1 MHIKAQHLRNKT
13 CHPIYGG
20 KPKPNDAVLRD
31 RKIAVELISF
41 KYPNIVVT
49 EGWLVNDLCTLISSC
64 LEAYRMTGNLEMK
77 LEKFNSDVVK
87 TKDL

>member
-1 MHIKAQHLRNKT
+1 M
-13 CHPIYGG
+13 
-20 KPKPNDAVLRD
+20 
-31 RKIAVELISF
+31 ELISF

-77 LEKFNSDVVK
+77 LTSFNSDIVK
-87 TKDL
+87 TKDLLSFAEVLEIIFDNIF

>member
-1 MHIKAQHLRNKT
+1 M
-13 CHPIYGG
+13 
-20 KPKPNDAVLRD
+20 
-31 RKIAVELISF
+31 ELISF

-87 TKDL
+87 TKDQLSFAEVLEIIFDNIF